1 MDSGEKLEQDLAKKK
16 QHSSDYQPWA
26 WEIPFH
32 NLQKPNFPGQRHNE
46 GINQVTKIS
55 LKSILIQHKF
65 FLYIIDAQN
74 VIK

>member
-1 MDSGEKLEQDLAKKK
+1 MDDGEKLEQDLAKKK

-26 WEIPFH
+26 WEIPF
-32 NLQKPNFPGQRHNE
+32 NNPQKPNFPGQRQE
-46 GINQVTKIS
+46 GINQVTRLS

-65 FLYIIDAQN
+65 FLYIRDAQN